1 METQH
6 VTPIAQAAT
15 ATAQEQAAKYTSEL
29 NAAMSA
35 GQALL
40 DGCQAIHAEMLA
52 FWQSRLKD
60 GLATGQRLLESGSP
74 QSALEIQLDY
84 AKAALQAYTDQST
97 KIAGLL
103 THAWTDSLTP
113 KAAAQKPGGAK
124 SALAA

>member
-15 ATAQEQAAKYTSEL
+15 AVQDHAANYTSEL
-29 NAAMSA
+29 NAFMSA
-35 GQALL
+35 GQSLL
-40 DGCQAIHAEMLA
+40 DGCQAVHAEMLA

-103 THAWTDSLTP
+103 SHAWTDSLNP
-113 KAAAQKPGGAK
+113 KASAQKPGGANN
-124 SALAA
+124 ALAA

>member
-6 VTPIAQAAT
+6 VTPIAQAA
-15 ATAQEQAAKYTSEL
+15 AAVQDRAANHTSEL
-29 NAAMSA
+29 NAFMSA

-40 DGCQAIHAEMLA
+40 DGCQAVHAEMLA

-103 THAWTDSLTP
+103 GHAWTDSLTP
-113 KAAAQKPGGAK
+113 KASAQKPGGANN
-124 SALAA
+124 APAA

>member
-6 VTPIAQAAT
+6 LTPIAQAAT
-15 ATAQEQAAKYTSEL
+15 ASAQNHAANYTSEL
-29 NAAMSA
+29 NAFISA
-35 GQALL
+35 GQAVL

-97 KIAGLL
+97 KLAGLL
-103 THAWTDSLTP
+103 TQAWTDSLTP
-113 KAAAQKPGGAK
+113 RASARKPAGANN
-124 SALAA
+124 ALAA

>member
-15 ATAQEQAAKYTSEL
+15 AVQDPAANYTSEL
-29 NAAMSA
+29 NAFMSA

-40 DGCQAIHAEMLA
+40 DV
-52 FWQSRLKD
+52 WQSRVKD

-103 THAWTDSLTP
+103 SHAWTDSLTP
-113 KAAAQKPGGAK
+113 KASAQKPGGANN
-124 SALAA
+124 ALAA

>member
-15 ATAQEQAAKYTSEL
+15 ATAQDHAADYTSEL
-29 NAAMSA
+29 NAFMSA
-35 GQALL
+35 GQGLL
-40 DGCQAIHAEMLA
+40 DGCQAVHAEMLA

-84 AKAALQAYTDQST
+84 AKTALQAYTDQST

-103 THAWTDSLTP
+103 SHAWTDSLTP
-113 KAAAQKPGGAK
+113 KASAQKPGGANN
-124 SALAA
+124 ALAA

>member
-1 METQH
+1 METRH

-15 ATAQEQAAKYTSEL
+15 AVQDRAADYTSEL
-29 NAAMSA
+29 NAFMSA

-40 DGCQAIHAEMLA
+40 DGSQAIHAEMLA

-84 AKAALQAYTDQST
+84 AKAALQAYTDQSA

-103 THAWTDSLTP
+103 SHAWTDS
-113 KAAAQKPGGAK
+113 
-124 SALAA
+124 

>member
-15 ATAQEQAAKYTSEL
+15 AVQDRAANYTSEL
-29 NAAMSA
+29 NAFMSA

-40 DGCQAIHAEMLA
+40 DGCQAVHAEMLA

-103 THAWTDSLTP
+103 SHAWTDSLTP
-113 KAAAQKPGGAK
+113 KASAQKPGGANN
-124 SALAA
+124 ALAA